1 MNQTIEVLE
10 YDKLIKSI
18 ISKYTYYFDKDDLY
32 QVAVIGLLNAK
43 KHYNENSN
51 TKFTTYAYFYIKGE
65 VTKYLRESNSFKVS
79 KDLVKI
85 NQKVEQARNFLTQ
98 KIGKVPSDLEIS
110 QYLEIDLSIIEN
122 AKSANSLVESLD
134 KEQEDLNL
142 YSTIAFND
150 PNMDAEIIE
159 LKDAINSLK
168 EWEQRLLYSRYE
180 CGCTQSETSKIL
192 GISQVQVSRKEKE
205 ILTRLRTRL
214 R

>member
-1 MNQTIEVLE
+1 MNQTIEILE

-43 KHYNENSN
+43 KNYNENSN

-85 NQKVEQARNFLTQ
+85 NQKVEHARNCLTQ
-98 KIGKVPSDLEIS
+98 KIGKIPSDLEIS
-110 QYLEIDLSIIEN
+110 QYLEIDINIIES
-122 AKSANSLVESLD
+122 ARSANSLVESLD

-150 PNMDAEIIE
+150 PNMDEQIIE

-168 EWEQRLLYSRYE
+168 EWEQRLIYSRYE
-180 CGCTQSETSKIL
+180 CGCTQSETSRIL
-192 GISQVQVSRKEKE
+192 GMSQVQVSRKEKE